1 MNKLQALFASKKNV
15 LIAYV
20 PTGDPDFSKI
30 ILDAYVDGGAD
41 ILELGLPSADPYM
54 DGAIMGGSMRRAKE
68 AGTDGDLIARVVK
81 EWLPKVEK
89 PPVLLW
95 MCYNDADFT
104 NLEQWAAMGVIDS
117 VLMLGTPP
125 DNFYERLEKNNIALS
140 VSIPWVYSE
149 ADEIRA
155 SQATGYIMVPTRP
168 GSTGLSSEKG
178 DPTAL
183 IARMKALNPTT
194 PVVGG
199 FGIDDPESARRIIN
213 CGADGVVV
221 GTICIQTLATDGNKG
236 LQELLKSIST
246 ELALVSNQ

>member
-1 MNKLQALFASKKNV
+1 MNKLQALFASKKNI

-20 PTGDPDFSKI
+20 PTGDPNFSKI
-30 ILDAYVDGGAD
+30 ILDAYVAGGAD
-41 ILELGLPSADPYM
+41 VLELGLPSTDPYL
-54 DGAIMGGSMRRAKE
+54 DGAIMCGSMRRAKK
-68 AGTDGDLIARVVK
+68 AGTDGDLIARVLK
-81 EWLPKVEK
+81 DWLPKIEK

-95 MCYNDADFT
+95 MCYADADFT
-104 NLEQWAAMGVIDS
+104 NLEQWASMGVIDA

-140 VSIPWVYSE
+140 IFIPWDYSA
-149 ADEIRA
+149 ADEVRA

-168 GSTGLSSEKG
+168 GSTGASSEKG
-178 DPTAL
+178 DPTSL
-183 IARMKALNPTT
+183 IARMQSLNRTT

-221 GTICIQTLATDGNKG
+221 GTICIQTLSTGGNEG
-236 LQELLKSIST
+236 LQDLLKAIST
-246 ELALVSNQ
+246 ELALVSK

>member
-1 MNKLQALFASKKNV
+1 MNKLQALFASKKNI

-20 PTGDPDFSKI
+20 PTGDPNFSKI
-30 ILDAYVDGGAD
+30 ILDAYVNGGAD

-68 AGTDGDLIARVVK
+68 AGTDGDFIARVIK

-95 MCYNDADFT
+95 MCYADADFT
-104 NLEQWAAMGVIDS
+104 NLEQWAAMGVIDA

-125 DNFYERLEKNNIALS
+125 DNFYERIAKNNIALS
-140 VSIPWVYSE
+140 VFIPWDYSA
-149 ADEIRA
+149 ADEVRA
-155 SQATGYIMVPTRP
+155 AQATGYIMVPTRP
-168 GSTGLSSEKG
+168 GSTGMSKQTG
-178 DPTAL
+178 DPTSL
-183 IARMKALNPTT
+183 IARMHSLNPGT

-221 GTICIQTLATDGNKG
+221 GTICIQALATDGNKG
-236 LQELLKSIST
+236 LEDLLTGIST
-246 ELALVSNQ
+246 ELALVNK